1 MHCVWIGNMTDTI
14 QMDYDRR
21 FMGVSTLYGQENHD
35 KFAKAIVY
43 VIGVGGVGSWV
54 AEGLARTAIG
64 QIVLVDMDVLVE
76 SNINRQLPAL
86 SQTLGETKIEVMA
99 ERLRGIN
106 PRVQLDCIDEFLTT
120 DNIKTILPNRARV
133 AALKAEGRA
142 VIVLDCVDD
151 MSAKL
156 AIALH
161 CRFNKIKCVIA
172 GGAGAKLDPTRI
184 GIADLRDTTQDP
196 LLARLRSKL
205 REKGIGTSHKE
216 KFGLRC
222 VYSDEPPKLTNNL
235 CQTHLNCGG
244 FGSAV
249 VITATVGMLMVGEAL
264 KIISTH

>member
-1 MHCVWIGNMTDTI
+1 MHCVWIGDMTDTI

-21 FMGVSTLYGQENHD
+21 FMGGVSTLYGQQNHD

-86 SQTLGETKIEVMA
+86 SQTLGENKIEVMA

-133 AALKAEGRA
+133 AALKKAEGRA

-172 GGAGAKLDPTRI
+172 GGAGAK
-184 GIADLRDTTQDP
+184 
-196 LLARLRSKL
+196 
-205 REKGIGTSHKE
+205 
-216 KFGLRC
+216 
-222 VYSDEPPKLTNNL
+222 N
-235 CQTHLNCGG
+235 
-244 FGSAV
+244 
-249 VITATVGMLMVGEAL
+249 
-264 KIISTH
+264 